1 MDINKKTEILQ
12 AAAECFARYGYEKTT
27 LDDIGR
33 QVGLNKASLYY
44 YYKNKESIYTEVIYT
59 EAKEF
64 ICGIMERVGQ
74 VKSCKNKILAYFEE
88 RLTFIRHSLN
98 LSQLSQDSAQKIAP
112 LFRNMY
118 GNIIEIEITQLSGI
132 LECCI
137 EKGEIKSCESRKVA
151 LSMLTVDD
159 AIRARVDCQLST
171 DEAFSAVLEEMRF
184 TVSLILDGLAKQA

>member
-1 MDINKKTEILQ
+1 MDIDKKTEILQ

-27 LDDIGR
+27 LDDIGT

-44 YYKNKESIYTEVIYT
+44 YFKNKESIYTEVIYA
-59 EAKEF
+59 EAKAF
-64 ICGIMERVGQ
+64 ISGIIERVR
-74 VKSCKNKILAYFEE
+74 KAESCKNKILAYFEE
-88 RLTFIRHSLN
+88 RLTFIRYSLN

-118 GNIIEIEITQLSGI
+118 GNIFEIEITQLSGI

-151 LSMLTVDD
+151 QSMLMVDD
-159 AIRARVDCQLST
+159 AIRAKVDCQIST
-171 DEAFSAVLEEMRF
+171 DEAFSAVLQEVRF